1 MTGSVVTLGVPMEP
15 KNALGDLCGRV
26 ARADTAG
33 VNCARRHGKPQSLS
47 LAGRWFNRRRRTT
60 RSS

>member
-1 MTGSVVTLGVPMEP
+1 MAMEP